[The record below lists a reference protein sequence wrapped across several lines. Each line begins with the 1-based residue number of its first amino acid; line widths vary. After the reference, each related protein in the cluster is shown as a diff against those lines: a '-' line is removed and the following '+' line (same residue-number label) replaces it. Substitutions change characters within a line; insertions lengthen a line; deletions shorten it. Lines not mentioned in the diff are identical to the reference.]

1 MYTVE
6 YEKFVLENGLNII
19 LHEDNNLPLTAV
31 NVWYHVGSKNEEIG
45 KTGFAHLFEHMM
57 FEGSKNH
64 KHDYFDPLQKI
75 GASINGST
83 TSDRTNYWENIP
95 SNSLELALWLESDRM
110 GFLLEAIDQKRFD
123 TEREIVKNERRQSY
137 ENRPYDQAQLELQP
151 LIFPNPHPYSW
162 PVIGSQADLN
172 AASLEDVKSFY
183 RTFYSP
189 SNASIAIAGKYDK
202 NKTLDLINTYFGNL
216 KPGQPIKRIHKVE
229 SPLKGEVNLQLF
241 DSVQLPKLYLVW
253 PSHPMFDNSEA
264 PLDILA
270 SILGEGKSSRLH
282 KLLVRDKQIARSVRI
297 YNYGQE
303 LAGEFCIEIISN
315 NPNDDLQD
323 LQSITED
330 QIKKLTTTPPNEQ
343 EIERAKNRVK
353 SDHISQ
359 LEHIGGFGGRADQ
372 LNHYNIFTNNP
383 NTINTDLQ
391 RYMSVEPKDIQKAI
405 KSTIGNNRVVLK
417 VLPKPNLTSK
427 NISIDRTKM
436 PKPGNFSRFTPE
448 IPERINIS
456 DNIDMLFLNKP
467 GIPLT
472 STAIVFKG
480 GSNTD
485 PQTIPGLNH
494 ITSRLIT
501 EGTTNRKSEE
511 IHEQLEFMASTLNT
525 NTYYEHTVAYTQ
537 SLNENSVKT
546 QNLLSDILTNAN
558 FPDIELARLKKQEL
572 TDIKR
577 ISDDPVALSRLA
589 SRAIIYNQNYPLSHP
604 TMGTE
609 SSLQKIDREASVA
622 QYNKTFL
629 PETSTILVVA
639 GKSKSEV
646 TSEIKESLSSWLNKK
661 QKPYNEV
668 KTLGLDS
675 IAQSGPSIYILDK
688 PNSPQS
694 VIRAGMLTIKRT
706 DPDYF
711 AMTLINYIFGGQP
724 TSRLFKNLRQDKG
737 YSYGYY
743 STIEWSESASLLLA
757 GGSVETK
764 VTKESIVE
772 TLKEYQNISHESPI
786 TPTELNVAKQGILKG
801 YASNFQTQDQ
811 YIDNLARIALYDL
824 PLDYHKHYLK
834 NINDISL
841 GQVREVS
848 SSKINL
854 DNLAIIVVGD
864 RKLLLDKICEIGIP
878 VHTIDVSGKILS
890 KDL

>member
-6 YEKFVLENGLNII
+6 YEKFVLENGLNVI
-19 LHEDNNLPLTAV
+19 LHEDKTLPLIAV

-64 KHDYFDPLQKI
+64 RHDYFDPLQKV

-95 SNSLELALWLESDRM
+95 SNSLELALWLEADRM

-137 ENRPYDQAQLELQP
+137 ENRPYGQAQLELQP
-151 LIFPNPHPYSW
+151 LIFPSPHPYSW

-183 RTFYSP
+183 RKFYSP
-189 SNASIAIAGKYDK
+189 SNASLTIAGKYDK
-202 NKTLDLINTYFGNL
+202 NETIDLIDKYFGNL
-216 KPGQPIKRIHKVE
+216 KPGQPIQRTHKI
-229 SPLKGEVNLQLF
+229 SSALNGQVNLQLF
-241 DSVQLPKLYLVW
+241 DSVQLPKLYMVW
-253 PSHPMFDNSEA
+253 SSPPMFDNSEA

-282 KLLVRDKQIARSVRI
+282 KLLVREKQIARSVRI
-297 YNYGQE
+297 YNYAQE
-303 LAGEFCIEIISN
+303 LAGEFCIEIVSN
-315 NPNDDLQD
+315 NHNDNLNDLK
-323 LQSITED
+323 SIIED
-330 QIKKLTTTPPNEQ
+330 EIEKLIINPPNQQ
-343 EIERAKNRVK
+343 EVNRAINRIK

-383 NTINTDLQ
+383 NTINTDLE
-391 RYMSVEPKDIQKAI
+391 RYTSVEPKDIQAAT
-405 KSTIGNNRVVLK
+405 KSTIGDNRVVMK
-417 VLPKPNLTSK
+417 VLPKPKLGSK
-427 NISIDRTKM
+427 NVSTDRSKM
-436 PKPGNFSRFTPE
+436 PDPKNFSRFAPA

-456 DNIDMLFLNKP
+456 GNTNMLFLSKS

-472 STAIVFKG
+472 SVSIIFKG
-480 GSNTD
+480 GSNQD
-485 PQTIPGLNH
+485 PHSTPGLNH
-494 ITSRLIT
+494 ITSKLVT
-501 EGTTNRKSEE
+501 EGTTNKSSEE
-511 IHEQLEFMASTLNT
+511 IHGQLEFIASTLNT
-525 NTYYEHTVAYTQ
+525 TTYHEHTAVYTQ
-537 SLNENSVKT
+537 SLNENFLTT
-546 QNLLSDILTNAN
+546 QNLLSDILANAN
-558 FPDIELARLKKQEL
+558 FPKLELDRVKKQEL
-572 TDIKR
+572 TDIQR
-577 ISDDPVALSRLA
+577 ISDDPVAISRIA

-604 TMGTE
+604 IRGTE
-609 SSLQKIDREASVA
+609 SSLQQIDQKSIGN
-622 QYNKTFL
+622 QYDKTYL
-629 PETSTILVVA
+629 PENSTILVVT
-639 GKSKSEV
+639 GKPKSEV
-646 TSEIKESLSSWLNKK
+646 TDEIQESLSDWLNKK
-661 QKPYNEV
+661 PNAVGEIQTTNPDPIV
-668 KTLGLDS
+668 HP
-675 IAQSGPSIYILDK
+675 GPSIYILDK

-743 STIEWSESASLLLA
+743 STIEWSKFASLLIA

-764 VTKESIVE
+764 VTKESIIE
-772 TLKEYQNISHESPI
+772 TLKEYKGISEEAPI
-786 TPTELNVAKQGILKG
+786 TQSELNIAKQGILKG
-801 YASNFQTQDQ
+801 YASNFETQDQ

-824 PLDYHKHYLK
+824 PLDYHKNYLN
-834 NINDISL
+834 NIDDISL
-841 GQVREVS
+841 NQIHQVS
-848 SSKINL
+848 SSRIKL
-854 DNLAIIVVGD
+854 DDLTITVVGD
-864 RKLLLDKICEIGIP
+864 RKLLLDRICEIGIP
-878 VHTIDVSGKILS
+878 VHTIDITGKILS

>member
-6 YEKFVLENGLNII
+6 YEKFVLENGLNVI
-19 LHEDNNLPLTAV
+19 LHEDKTLPLIAV

-64 KHDYFDPLQKI
+64 RHDYFDPLQKV

-95 SNSLELALWLESDRM
+95 SNSLELALWLEADRM

-137 ENRPYDQAQLELQP
+137 ENRPYGQAQLELQP
-151 LIFPNPHPYSW
+151 LIFPSPHPYSW

-183 RTFYSP
+183 RKFYSP
-189 SNASIAIAGKYDK
+189 SNASLTIAGKYDK
-202 NKTLDLINTYFGNL
+202 NETIDLIDKYFGNL
-216 KPGQPIKRIHKVE
+216 KPGQPIQRTHKI
-229 SPLKGEVNLQLF
+229 SSALNGQVNLQLF
-241 DSVQLPKLYLVW
+241 DSVQLPKLYMVW
-253 PSHPMFDNSEA
+253 SSPPMFDNSEA

-282 KLLVRDKQIARSVRI
+282 KLLVREKQIARSVRI
-297 YNYGQE
+297 YNYAQE
-303 LAGEFCIEIISN
+303 LAGEFCIEIVSN
-315 NPNDDLQD
+315 NHNDNLDDLK
-323 LQSITED
+323 SIIED
-330 QIKKLTTTPPNEQ
+330 EIEKLIINPPNQQ
-343 EIERAKNRVK
+343 EVNRAINRIK

-383 NTINTDLQ
+383 NTINTDLE
-391 RYMSVEPKDIQKAI
+391 RYTSVEPKDIQATT
-405 KSTIGNNRVVLK
+405 KSTIGDNRVVMK
-417 VLPKPNLTSK
+417 VLPKPKLGSK
-427 NISIDRTKM
+427 NVSTDRSKM
-436 PKPGNFSRFTPE
+436 PDPKNFSRFAPA

-456 DNIDMLFLNKP
+456 GNTNMLFLSKS

-472 STAIVFKG
+472 SVSIIFKG
-480 GSNTD
+480 GSNQD
-485 PQTIPGLNH
+485 PHSTPGLNH
-494 ITSRLIT
+494 ITSKLVT
-501 EGTTNRKSEE
+501 EGTTNKSSEE
-511 IHEQLEFMASTLNT
+511 IHGQLEFIASTLNT
-525 NTYYEHTVAYTQ
+525 TTYHEHTAVYTQ
-537 SLNENSVKT
+537 SLNENFLTT
-546 QNLLSDILTNAN
+546 QNLLSDILANAN
-558 FPDIELARLKKQEL
+558 FPKLELDRVKKQEL
-572 TDIKR
+572 TDIQR
-577 ISDDPVALSRLA
+577 ISDDPVAISRIA

-604 TMGTE
+604 IKGTE
-609 SSLQKIDREASVA
+609 SSLQQIDQKSIGN
-622 QYNKTFL
+622 QYDKTYL
-629 PETSTILVVA
+629 PENSTILVVT
-639 GKSKSEV
+639 GKPKSEV
-646 TSEIKESLSSWLNKK
+646 TDEIQESLSDWLNKK
-661 QKPYNEV
+661 PNAVGEIQTTNPDPIV
-668 KTLGLDS
+668 HP
-675 IAQSGPSIYILDK
+675 GPSIYILDK

-743 STIEWSESASLLLA
+743 STIEWSKFASLLIA

-764 VTKESIVE
+764 VTKESIIE
-772 TLKEYQNISHESPI
+772 TLKEYKGISEEAPI
-786 TPTELNVAKQGILKG
+786 TQSELNIAKQGILKG
-801 YASNFQTQDQ
+801 YASNFETQDQ

-824 PLDYHKHYLK
+824 PLDYHKNYLN
-834 NINDISL
+834 NIDDISL
-841 GQVREVS
+841 NQIHQVS
-848 SSKINL
+848 SSRIKL
-854 DNLAIIVVGD
+854 DDLTITVVGD
-864 RKLLLDKICEIGIP
+864 RKLLLDRICEIGIP
-878 VHTIDVSGKILS
+878 VHTIDITGKILS

>member
-1 MYTVE
+1 MYRVE
-6 YEKFVLENGLNII
+6 YEKFVLENGLNVI

-31 NVWYHVGSKNEEIG
+31 NVWYHVGSKNEELG

-64 KHDYFDPLQKI
+64 RHDYFDPLQKV

-137 ENRPYDQAQLELQP
+137 ENRPYGQAQLELQP
-151 LIFPNPHPYSW
+151 LVFPSPHPYSW
-162 PVIGSQADLN
+162 PVIGSQTDLN

-183 RTFYSP
+183 RKFYSP

-202 NKTLDLINTYFGNL
+202 NQTLDLINNYFGNL
-216 KPGQPIKRIHKVE
+216 KPGQPIKRLHKVG
-229 SPLKGEVNLQLF
+229 SGIQTEVNLELF

-253 PSHPMFDNSEA
+253 PSHPMFHRYEA

-282 KLLVRDKQIARSVRI
+282 KLLVREKQIARSVRI

-303 LAGEFCIEIISN
+303 LAGEFCIEIIAN
-315 NPNDDLQD
+315 NPDDDLED
-323 LQSITED
+323 LKSIIEAEIEKVITS
-330 QIKKLTTTPPNEQ
+330 TPNEQ
-343 EIERAKNRVK
+343 EIERAKNKIK

-372 LNHYNIFTNNP
+372 LNHYNIFTNDP

-391 RYMSVEPKDIQKAI
+391 RYTSVTPQDIQKAT
-405 KSTIGNNRVVLK
+405 KSTIGNNRVVMK
-417 VLPKPNLTSK
+417 VLPKPNLATK
-427 NISIDRTKM
+427 DISIDRTKI
-436 PKPGNFSRFTPE
+436 PRSSNFSQFTPS
-448 IPERINIS
+448 IPERIHIS
-456 DNIDMLFLNKP
+456 DNIDMLFLNKS

-472 STAIVFKG
+472 STAIIFKG
-480 GSNTD
+480 GSNKD
-485 PQTIPGLNH
+485 PKTVPGLNH
-494 ITSRLIT
+494 ITSKLIT
-501 EGTTNRKSEE
+501 EGTTNRTSEE
-511 IHEQLEFMASTLNT
+511 IHEQLEFMASILNT
-525 NTYYEHTVAYTQ
+525 STYYEHTVAYTQ
-537 SLNENSVKT
+537 SLNENSLKT
-546 QNLLSDILTNAN
+546 QNLLSDILTTAN
-558 FPDIELARLKKQEL
+558 FPEIELNRLKKQEL

-577 ISDDPVALSRLA
+577 ISDDPVAISRLA
-589 SRAIIYNQNYPLSHP
+589 SRAIIYNENYPLSHP
-604 TMGTE
+604 IRGTE
-609 SSLQKIDREASVA
+609 TSLQKIDQKSIVT
-622 QYNKTFL
+622 QYNKMFL
-629 PETSTILVVA
+629 PEKATILVVT
-639 GKSKSEV
+639 GKPKSEI
-646 TSEIKESLSSWLNKK
+646 TSEIKDSLSDWLNIK
-661 QKPYNEV
+661 QKSPDVV
-668 KTLGLDS
+668 KPPEKS
-675 IAQSGPSIYILDK
+675 PIVRPGPSIYILDK

-743 STIEWSESASLLLA
+743 STIEWSQFASLLLA

-764 VTKESIVE
+764 VTKESIIE
-772 TLKEYQNISHESPI
+772 TLKEYKGLSQENPI
-786 TPTELNVAKQGILKG
+786 TQTELNIAKQGILKG
-801 YASNFQTQDQ
+801 YASNFETQDQ
-811 YIDNLARIALYDL
+811 YIDNLAKIALYDL

-834 NINDISL
+834 NIDAISL
-841 GQVREVS
+841 GRIREVS
-848 SSKINL
+848 SSKIKL
-854 DNLAIIVVGD
+854 DDLAITVVGD

-878 VHTIDVSGKILS
+878 VHTIDITGKILS
-890 KDL
+890 KDF